1 MFHQGTCSKD
11 KALSEAH
18 MNHMEEE
25 QAFAKKYLIFIGN
38 KRDLKFARI
47 Q

>member
-18 MNHMEEE
+18 MNHMEVV
-25 QAFAKKYLIFIGN
+25 QSIC
-38 KRDLKFARI
+38 
-47 Q
+47 